1 MIRLLLFI
9 LLVANLGLGL
19 SGCRE
24 EESRVPEKA
33 LKQLNAGVFPTAGS
47 MQFILDGSGYV
58 NGNYMPIDKFT
69 YKQEAVS
76 YTGDWQVSRGVPAN
90 RESFCLAKTNVVG
103 DRVDITAT
111 MTALIFNFI
120 TKPSYPEAGSVTFF
134 VDDVNVGNLVFDEDS
149 SDAYMVFTDK
159 EEACKV
165 SLVLNAGGVCISGY
179 VMNVPSYSYPPPT
192 ININSR

>member
-9 LLVANLGLGL
+9 LFVANLSLGL

-24 EESRVPEKA
+24 EESRVPEEAMKHV
-33 LKQLNAGVFPTAGS
+33 NPGVFPTAGS

-58 NGNYMPIDKFT
+58 NGNYTPIDEYTF
-69 YKQEAVS
+69 KQGAVS
-76 YTGDWQVSRGVPAN
+76 YTGDWQVSRAVSGN
-90 RESFCLAKTNVVG
+90 RESFCLAKTNIVG

-111 MTALIFNFI
+111 MTTLIFNFI
-120 TKPSYPEAGSVTFF
+120 SKPFYPEAGSVTFF
-134 VDDVNVGNLVFDEDS
+134 VDDVNVGNLVFDEDA
-149 SDAYMVFTDK
+149 SDAYLVFTNK

-179 VMNVPSYSYPPPT
+179 VMNVPSHSYPPPT